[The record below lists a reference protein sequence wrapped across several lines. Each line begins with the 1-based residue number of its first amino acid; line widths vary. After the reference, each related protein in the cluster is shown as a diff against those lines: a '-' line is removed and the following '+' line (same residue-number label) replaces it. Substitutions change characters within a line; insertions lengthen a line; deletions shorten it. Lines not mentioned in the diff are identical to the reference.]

1 MTSEITSDEAR
12 EGLFDSAAGKAKE
25 LAGAL
30 TGKAEPIKEGQL
42 QQADARAR
50 REANTQEAIADA
62 HAEQAA
68 EELREG
74 KHRSGE
80 ERRAAAADFKD
91 SEQVVV
97 QVAAAERANAE
108 SAARKQERVGR
119 ARADADATQDVRETV
134 AEAQSIRAEADA
146 VERDAQRE
154 RDRLASDADAE
165 ERHAAELRA
174 EANNHSKGTRP

>member
-12 EGLFDSAAGKAKE
+12 EGLFDSVAGKAKE

-30 TGKAEPIKEGQL
+30 TGKADLIREGQL

-62 HAEQAA
+62 HAERAA

-74 KHRSGE
+74 KHRAGE

-91 SEQVVV
+91 SEQVAV
-97 QVAAAERANAE
+97 QIAAAERANAE
-108 SAARKQERVGR
+108 SGAHKQERVGR
-119 ARADADATQDVRETV
+119 ARASADATQDVRETV
-134 AEAQSIRAEADA
+134 AEARSIRAEADA
-146 VERDAQRE
+146 VERDVQRE
-154 RDRLASDADAE
+154 RERLVGDADAE
-165 ERHAAELRA
+165 ERRVAELRA
-174 EANNHSKGTRP
+174 EANNPSKGTRP